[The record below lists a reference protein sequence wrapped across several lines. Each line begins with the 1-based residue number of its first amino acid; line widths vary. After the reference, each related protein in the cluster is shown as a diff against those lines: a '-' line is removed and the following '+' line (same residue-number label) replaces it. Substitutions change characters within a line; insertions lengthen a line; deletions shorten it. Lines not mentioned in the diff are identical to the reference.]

1 MPISLAAGPS
11 DQDNVAL
18 NGDADLLPRHPVFR
32 ARDLEP
38 AREYL
43 SGVLAPHRLA
53 YLTREHRL
61 NFRHRRAKLGAVE
74 LNALQ
79 FGGDVMVIAPHIPD
93 YFLLQFTLA
102 GSCTL
107 AQGGRTYDMRAGSVA
122 VINPCRPFTKSW
134 SPDGRQ
140 LLIRIDRSLLERE
153 MLAWTGRDPREPIE
167 FDQSQAFAMEKVAT
181 LTHAVRMLCDDLR
194 GESSGLD
201 HPLVRDRVASTLA
214 SALLVGLPHNHS
226 GAFDGAAPSI
236 APASVRRAERFIED
250 NALWV
255 FKSRSRLS
263 VVRPSRTARS
273 AGTIFRYSCLR
284 ARRQF
289 CSGTTVRPRLNTRAL
304 SDVDHVARSTKLRSQ
319 GSNRNGRTI
328 GLCKPQRRSL
338 IPPIEGQTGVGHQ
351 LVGGE
356 TGGLLSRQD
365 RGDNIR
371 GEESQ
376 SDKARCIRRLRSFP
390 RARYPRGVGSSART
404 FAWRFSDRARED
416 GSKSYPLARNSR
428 RRRR

>member
-1 MPISLAAGPS
+1 MVMSPAASLPG
-11 DQDNVAL
+11 QDNGSL
-18 NGDADLLPRHPVFR
+18 IGEADLLPRHPVFR

-79 FGGDVMVIAPHIPD
+79 FGGDVMVTAPHIPD

-140 LLIRIDRSLLERE
+140 LLIRMDRSLLERE

-214 SALLVGLPHNHS
+214 SALLVGMPHNYS
-226 GAFDGAAPSI
+226 RAFEARESSI

-250 NALWV
+250 NAENAIGLADV
-255 FKSRSRLS
+255 ATAAGVS
-263 VVRPSRTARS
+263 ARS
-273 AGTIFRYSCLR
+273 LQLAFRRFRDTTPMAHLR
-284 ARRQF
+284 AL
-289 CSGTTVRPRLNTRAL
+289 RLEL
-304 SDVDHVARSTKLRSQ
+304 ARS
-319 GSNRNGRTI
+319 
-328 GLCKPQRRSL
+328 
-338 IPPIEGQTGVGHQ
+338 E
-351 LVGGE
+351 
-356 TGGLLSRQD
+356 
-365 RGDNIR
+365 
-371 GEESQ
+371 
-376 SDKARCIRRLRSFP
+376 
-390 RARYPRGVGSSART
+390 
-404 FAWRFSDRARED
+404 
-416 GSKSYPLARNSR
+416 LARAGQDGGSVTSVANAHGFGSVSR
-428 RRRR
+428 FAADYKTRFHEQPSETLRRGAAGR